1 MYACFFVS
9 LALGITAVIWPRA
22 WLPFRTVR
30 AWAVGVQIAA
40 QLALAMLILSFA

>member
-9 LALGITAVIWPRA
+9 LALGIMAVIWPRA
-22 WLPFRTVR
+22 WLPFRTAR